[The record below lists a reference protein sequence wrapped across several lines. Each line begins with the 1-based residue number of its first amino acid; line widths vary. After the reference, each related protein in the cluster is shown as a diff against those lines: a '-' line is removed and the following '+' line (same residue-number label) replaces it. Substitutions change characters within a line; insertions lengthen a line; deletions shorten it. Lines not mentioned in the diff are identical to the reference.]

1 MTKDIRKGDLGD
13 GTYRNPVLAGDYADP
28 SVLRVGDDYYMTHSS
43 FTFAPGLLIWHSK
56 DLVNW
61 RPVGKALD
69 RYIGDVRAPDFIAH
83 EGLYYIYVPVDGKI
97 VALTAP
103 APEGP
108 WSEPVPL
115 GLEAIDPGHV
125 ADQEG
130 NRYLHT
136 GGGNMTKLSN
146 DGS

>member
-1 MTKDIRKGDLGD
+1 MATGAAMRIPITFWDTATLLSLPASY

-69 RYIGDVRAPDFIAH
+69 RYIGDVWAPDFIAH
-83 EGLYYIYVPVDGKI
+83 EGMFYIYVPVDGKI

-103 APEGP
+103 A
-108 WSEPVPL
+108 L
-115 GLEAIDPGHV
+115 GRGGHLGTHV
-125 ADQEG
+125 
-130 NRYLHT
+130 LCT
-136 GGGNMTKLSN
+136 
-146 DGS
+146 